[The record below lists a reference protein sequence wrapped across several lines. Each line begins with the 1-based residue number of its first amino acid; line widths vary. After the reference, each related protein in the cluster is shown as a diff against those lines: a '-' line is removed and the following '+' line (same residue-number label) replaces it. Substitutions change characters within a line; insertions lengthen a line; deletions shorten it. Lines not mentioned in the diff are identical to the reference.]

1 MNVIDKPAD
10 EPRKRGRPKVS
21 SDDDKRAHIVENARR
36 IFLKYGYAGSTTAVV
51 AVEAGVSKQ
60 TLYKL
65 FESKEALF
73 AATVSAHR
81 RLMLDLPRERE
92 DVSIAESLERIFMI
106 DIDEEK
112 DAERAG
118 FLQLVFREAGQ
129 FPELDRYPQ
138 SRRHARQPPA
148 FDRLAQRPQGG
159 RPNFARRSRQRRSH
173 AHGHDLRR
181 DGAAGR
187 ARAGMARSATRAR
200 PSQTLHCHILGRG
213 VGRSAD
219 ASSAH

>member
-60 TLYKL
+60 TLYRL

-106 DIDEEK
+106 DIDEET

-129 FPELDRYPQ
+129 FPELIDILNREGM
-138 SRRHARQPPA
+138 
-148 FDRLAQRPQGG
+148 LA
-159 RPNFARRSRQRRSH
+159 SRQHLTDWLSDRRAEGRISLDDP
-173 AHGHDLRR
+173 AS
-181 DGAAGR
+181 GARMIMDMVFGGMGPPEGR
-187 ARAGMARSATRAR
+187 EEAWPDRATRLDHLSRCIAIF
-200 PSQTLHCHILGRG
+200 SRG
-213 VGRSAD
+213 VGA
-219 ASSAH
+219 A